1 MVLRLT
7 HNARSRMNTGRR
19 FRRNSPEDVSVIAE
33 YADVASE
40 TNQTPALKA
49 EAKSSLSGF
58 TKDVL
63 LEYVADSTAAKMLGT
78 LPYSSMTKE
87 QLVEAIIYARRYERA
102 VEGGRTGGPQGRPP
116 PAIADLLAS
125 ARDAS
130 RAERGVKQPPGRKPK
145 AEDAPKAEA
154 KGKAKAKGKG
164 KGKGKKAAKA
174 EGAPKGKPG
183 RKPKTAQA
191 TAAPIVEPVAPT
203 APTKRGKAAAAV
215 RVTTSGDGP
224 YRYVI
229 VKNGQIVV
237 DAGPMPTDRGASI
250 AAHTLL
256 RTKAQ
261 AFMNPISQKTAF
273 ELIQAGKTG
282 LEKYGQVVDGYTME
296 GTADE
301 WEAYIYLP
309 NDATIA
315 YSGARGFDR
324 LMRTGKGDALS
335 LRNVPDSFAA
345 RTATNRRNSRFY
357 R

>member
-7 HNARSRMNTGRR
+7 PNARSHMNPGRR
-19 FRRNSPEDVSVIAE
+19 FRRNSPEDVAVIADFVE
-33 YADVASE
+33 QASE

-49 EAKSSLSGF
+49 EAKEAISGF

-63 LEYVADSTAAKMLGT
+63 LEYIADSTSAKMLGT

-102 VEGGRTGGPQGRPP
+102 VEGGRAGGPQGRPP
-116 PAIADLLAS
+116 PAIADLLAK

-130 RAERGVKQPPGRKPK
+130 RTERGVKQPPGRKPK
-145 AEDAPKAEA
+145 AEDAPK
-154 KGKAKAKGKG
+154 GKG

-174 EGAPKGKPG
+174 DAPKGKPG
-183 RKPKTAQA
+183 RKPKAAQA

-203 APTKRGKAAAAV
+203 TPTKRGKAPAAV